1 MLLLPSFGA
10 SASRFILQQS
20 IEGDLL
26 EEVDEDDLLASAVA
40 VDESRSPYRTALL
53 TSFSVLLLAF
63 CASISPRVSCA
74 LIGVLLVAGF
84 LLYFFA
90 KWRLRLILRT
100 TKELESAAQRA
111 NRALLQRE
119 ALSFGLGLPSSR
131 LHSSCRL
138 RLFLC
143 CRDSVHLLTDFA
155 DQLVSEAFMDEEKR
169 RLVKSFYTEEMR
181 ELLCS
186 PADLDS
192 SHITQRGIGTLLDL
206 FVLHRSEVLR
216 LVVLY
221 LSRSPFRAG
230 LALLARLVFAFTADL
245 NARIARFDDLR
256 TSLSRKCRDR
266 AKFCSYHDELKCQ
279 DGLEKIVFLLDDIIK
294 AIVDEQLSAAEVK
307 RALQRVLSMEISEPG
322 MRSDT
327 ARIPSSSDKDYS
339 EQAADADRAAAPGF
353 SPGAPLRDEVFE
365 VMAAPDDA
373 DDGDVGSMVD
383 DEGARQHGRQL
394 MEELRSALAGRATE
408 FAARERRAL
417 AAFYGVSD
425 DELER
430 IEKANDAAQGHA
442 GQDEEFTSGCGR
454 TDNDGADELS
464 VGAAGD
470 RRLAARSLPSD
481 LLAALRLRSVA
492 EETIG
497 DE

>member
-1 MLLLPSFGA
+1 
-10 SASRFILQQS
+10 
-20 IEGDLL
+20 
-26 EEVDEDDLLASAVA
+26 
-40 VDESRSPYRTALL
+40 
-53 TSFSVLLLAF
+53 
-63 CASISPRVSCA
+63 
-74 LIGVLLVAGF
+74 
-84 LLYFFA
+84 
-90 KWRLRLILRT
+90 
-100 TKELESAAQRA
+100 
-111 NRALLQRE
+111 
-119 ALSFGLGLPSSR
+119 
-131 LHSSCRL
+131 
-138 RLFLC
+138 
-143 CRDSVHLLTDFA
+143 
-155 DQLVSEAFMDEEKR
+155 MDEEKR

-353 SPGAPLRDEVFE
+353 SPGAPLRDE
-365 VMAAPDDA
+365 
-373 DDGDVGSMVD
+373 G
-383 DEGARQHGRQL
+383 
-394 MEELRSALAGRATE
+394 LRSHGSTR
-408 FAARERRAL
+408 
-417 AAFYGVSD
+417 
-425 DELER
+425 
-430 IEKANDAAQGHA
+430 
-442 GQDEEFTSGCGR
+442 
-454 TDNDGADELS
+454 
-464 VGAAGD
+464 
-470 RRLAARSLPSD
+470 
-481 LLAALRLRSVA
+481 
-492 EETIG
+492 
-497 DE
+497 